1 VCGVWSSAHCVQVS
15 GSCMSP
21 ESMSGVHIIC
31 LQHLA
36 LLNAQPWQPVLE
48 VGLLLLSATRATI
61 KAGVAFSSLNL
72 CEHLL
77 HVISDP
83 SSPVQVSSATL
94 LLCML

>member
-1 VCGVWSSAHCVQVS
+1 
-15 GSCMSP
+15 MSP

-48 VGLLLLSATRATI
+48 VGLLLLSAARATI
-61 KAGVAFSSLNL
+61 KSAIAFSSLNL

-83 SSPVQVSSATL
+83 NSPVQVLSSLHACMHASVSYTHLTL
-94 LLCML
+94 PTILLV